1 MSAQRAAVY
10 CRVSTDRQEREGTS
24 LDSQQERCL
33 SYIAERGWTVV
44 RVEQEQGSGGDID
57 GRPKLQSLLTMAR
70 AGQIDALVT
79 YHIDRLSRDM
89 DDQGWLRTELRKA
102 GVELVFV
109 TGQLDPANQLV
120 LGFASMQERTQAS
133 ERTARGKQ
141 QSARNGKY
149 LAGHAPYGYR
159 HRREL
164 VGHVEKVVGLDEDPV
179 TAPILRELFEG
190 LAQGGT
196 MTGLAQALNERGVP
210 APRGVRW
217 RPNTV
222 KAIVQN
228 PIYKG
233 QAVALR
239 YQSHRGTRDRS
250 RRSMKSRPTSEQV
263 ALPADVAPALV
274 PAHIWQQANAQ
285 LAAAHAS
292 SWRRNP
298 EPELYLLRAGHV
310 FCGSCGSAMV
320 ALRSGRHP
328 SYRCKAQL
336 QSDCKAGGYM
346 LAAELDTR
354 IWNTITL
361 VLQDPAWVRQQLEEQ
376 MHDPSLADRLG
387 AAQAAVRKMRK
398 EEERLA
404 ARLGQVVDATAVIAR
419 LNEVAT
425 RRQETEQELDGLR
438 FQQQHASQI
447 AERLGGFDQRFL
459 DACDRVDAMSYAEKR
474 TILREFA
481 VRVTVWRRDH
491 DPRFALD
498 WAFDLGTLDGSYLIV
513 DNELHF
519 ADDGEEETGLQ
530 CKSSG

>member
-1 MSAQRAAVY
+1 MSAKRAAVY

-24 LDSQQERCL
+24 LDTQQERCL

-57 GRPKLQSLLTMAR
+57 GRPKLQNLLTLAR
-70 AGQIDALVT
+70 TGQLDAIVC
-79 YHIDRLSRDM
+79 YDIDRLSRDV
-89 DDQGWLRTELRKA
+89 DDFGWIRRELRTS
-102 GVELVFV
+102 GIELVFV
-109 TGQLDPANQLV
+109 RGDQDPIIQALRGAMGQN
-120 LGFASMQERTQAS
+120 ERVQIS
-133 ERTARGKQ
+133 ERTTRGKRATAQ
-141 QSARNGKY
+141 NGKY
-149 LAGHAPYGYR
+149 LAGHPPYGYR
-159 HRREL
+159 HRREM

-179 TAPILRELFEG
+179 TSPILRELFEG
-190 LAQGGT
+190 LAHGGS
-196 MTGLAQALNERGVP
+196 MTGLARALNARGVP

-228 PIYKG
+228 PLYKG

-239 YQSHRGTRDRS
+239 YESHRGTRDRS
-250 RRSMKSRPTSEQV
+250 RRSMKSRPASEQV

-285 LAAAHAS
+285 LAAAAANS
-292 SWRRNP
+292 FRRNP

-320 ALRSGRHP
+320 ALRSGKHP
-328 SYRCKAQL
+328 SYLCKAQL
-336 QSDCKAGGYM
+336 QAGCKAGGYM
-346 LAAELDTR
+346 RAAELDTR

-361 VLQDPAWVRQQLEEQ
+361 VLQDPAWIRQQLEEQ
-376 MHDPSLADRLG
+376 ALDLSLADRLD
-387 AAQAAVRKMRK
+387 ATHAAVRQLRQ

-404 ARLGQVVDATAVIAR
+404 ARLGQVDDATAVIAR

-425 RRQETEQELDGLR
+425 RRQETEQVLDDLR
-438 FQQQHASQI
+438 YQQQHAAQI
-447 AERLGGFDQRFL
+447 AKRLGGFDQRFL
-459 DACDRVDAMSYAEKR
+459 DACDRVDSMTYAEKR

-491 DPRFALD
+491 DPRFTLD
-498 WAFDLGTLDGSYLIV
+498 WAFDLGTLDGWYSGDV
-513 DNELHF
+513 
-519 ADDGEEETGLQ
+519 EEECSLQ
-530 CKSSG
+530 CNSSA